1 MDTKINESMIAFL
14 ASIENNG
21 VGFKE
26 VYFRMNMPSSS
37 IFNDES
43 AVNEKFFS
51 PRMVE
56 LDNLIITFSDGQQL
70 LATLTLSTNL
80 VHQMTEAVPKDCGP
94 IEHSLEIVKVEKVVP
109 VSEGKSVTI
118 LLTINAIKGLFDST
132 AGIALIQFWN

>member
-37 IFNDES
+37 IFNDER

>member
-56 LDNLIITFSDGQQL
+56 LDNLIITFSVGQQL